1 MDHWIHH
8 LDQPTN
14 RSVQPTRVPS
24 TARAPCWPMPPPP
37 GASRTPTVLPTPHA
51 HDSAQFSH
59 CRGSLSHF
67 DKASAIFQFWPV
79 ILLHCC
85 YNSQPFLLQCLIIL
99 SATVLSHF
107 SDLSH
112 SLLLQCSPFSTELHC
127 SVIFAT
133 MLKHFS
139 ELNHSSCYSAKSI
152 SIDL

>member
-1 MDHWIHH
+1 
-8 LDQPTN
+8 
-14 RSVQPTRVPS
+14 
-24 TARAPCWPMPPPP
+24 MPPPP

-67 DKASAIFQFWPV
+67 DKASAILQFLPV

-99 SATVLSHF
+99 GIVLSHFNELSYSSLLQGLAIPSATVLSHF

-112 SLLLQCSPFSTELHC
+112 SSLLQCSPFSTELHY

-139 ELNHSSCYSAKSI
+139 KLNHSSCYSAKSI